1 MTLFQPALDTVAHKE
16 ACFRSD
22 VGITGALF
30 GIAETGSLALVFG
43 GENPRLV
50 SHAPFCH
57 VALLRAKDI
66 LPDAET
72 LFEKLSKRGI
82 SPSAM
87 ALVTG
92 PSTTSDIALTP
103 TKGIHGPEKFSSSSS
118 IERGLYRLDISRR
131 FRVIRPAALK
141 LS

>member
-1 MTLFQPALDTVAHKE
+1 MITKENIVTEARIEEAVREAGMTLFRPGLDAAAHKE

-30 GIAETGSLALVFG
+30 GVAETGSLALVFD

-57 VALLRAKDI
+57 IALLKTKDI

-72 LFEKLSKRGI
+72 LFEKLAERGI
-82 SPSAM
+82 APSAM
-87 ALVTG
+87 ALATG

-103 TKGIHGPEKFSSSSS
+103 TRGIHGPGKVF
-118 IERGLYRLDISRR
+118 
-131 FRVIRPAALK
+131 VILID
-141 LS
+141 